1 MWRVT
6 AADDLADYEM
16 RKQLLVDVFD
26 RGAPEYDQLG
36 VDFFRPPGR
45 ELVALAEVS
54 AGERVLDVGCGRG
67 AVLFAAA
74 DAVGGGGRVVGIDLS
89 PRMVELTA
97 ADAAARGLT
106 QVTVVQGDAERP
118 DFPPHSF
125 GAVLAGL
132 VIFFLTDPATTL
144 RAYARLLAPRGRL
157 GFTTFAAQD
166 PVFDSAMR
174 AAGSFVPD
182 TLPPRAAR
190 QGPFASADGITA
202 ILGTAGFG
210 DVRIEERTYES
221 RFTDADHWLAW
232 VWSHGGRA
240 TLERVPSEALPQA
253 LAAAKAEFAAAR
265 TPRGDYALRTTV
277 RFTIARPS

>member
-1 MWRVT
+1 VT
-6 AADDLADYEM
+6 GADEVADPQV
-16 RKQLLVDVFD
+16 RKQLVVDVFD

-36 VDFFRPPGR
+36 VDFFTPPGR
-45 ELVALAEVS
+45 ELVAQAGI
-54 AGERVLDVGCGRG
+54 AGGERVLDVGCGRG

-74 DAVGGGGRVVGIDLS
+74 AAVGPAGRVVGIDLS

-106 QVTVVQGDAERP
+106 QVSVVQGDAERP

-125 GAVLAGL
+125 DAVLAGL
-132 VIFFLTDPATTL
+132 VVFFLTDPAGTL
-144 RAYARLLAPRGRL
+144 RAYGSLLAPRGRL

-182 TLPPRAAR
+182 ALPPRAER
-190 QGPFASADGITA
+190 QGPFASVDGITG
-202 ILGTAGFG
+202 ILRVAGFH

-221 RFTDADHWLAW
+221 RFTDADHWIAW

-240 TLERVPSEALPQA
+240 TLERVPPETLPQA
-253 LAAAKAEFAAAR
+253 VAAAKAEFRAAR
-265 TPRGDYALRTTV
+265 TPRGDYALRTTI